1 MLQPR
6 SDASCTAYNGGIY
19 MCGGF
24 SGESCLLSVECYK
37 PTSHLPGWI
46 NITPMLSPRSGVVT
60 VVNHGRLW
68 ALGGFNGVDRL
79 KSTEYFDGEK
89 WNTGPNMIRERS
101 NFAGKFLDNPKNFWT
116 ERFP

>member
-1 MLQPR
+1 
-6 SDASCTAYNGGIY
+6 
-19 MCGGF
+19 
-24 SGESCLLSVECYK
+24 
-37 PTSHLPGWI
+37 
-46 NITPMLSPRSGVVT
+46 MLSPRSGVVT

-101 NFAGKFLDNPKNFWT
+101 NFAGKFFEILLFLGL
-116 ERFP
+116 